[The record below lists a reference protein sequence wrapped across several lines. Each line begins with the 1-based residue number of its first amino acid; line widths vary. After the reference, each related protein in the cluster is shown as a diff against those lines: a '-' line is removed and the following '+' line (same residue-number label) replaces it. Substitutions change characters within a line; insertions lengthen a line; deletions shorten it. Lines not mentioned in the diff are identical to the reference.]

1 MHVFLY
7 GTQSLTRLSQAH
19 VHTRWHCQIKT
30 ELVDLQGH
38 LKKKKSIFWYV
49 LICQLIRIIIRYVDI

>member
-30 ELVDLQGH
+30 ELVDLQG
-38 LKKKKSIFWYV
+38 LFWYV